1 MNPLLLY
8 TVPHEASFGAYI
20 ALYIFFTGLSAG
32 SFFLSTLSYGFG
44 LEQYRGLSRPG
55 IVTAILMLV
64 IAPVFLLVHVGQP
77 FRSWHLFYFLNLRSP
92 ITWGSF
98 LLTLYPISCLVYGY
112 FIFRGDAKKARVLG
126 LLGIPLAISV
136 HAYTGFILSF
146 CASRSIWHSSMM
158 PVLFLVS
165 AVASGTALMILVY
178 AGWSFYQRKRFTIGL
193 EGAEMV
199 QSLGRILGW
208 VLVLDLVLTG
218 CEILVGAVSGGEKAM
233 VTRLLLNGPFAF
245 YFLGVEIVLG
255 KLLPLV
261 LIAVPRFR
269 TVPAVLLASGLV
281 VAGILFMRLDIV
293 LVGEYYPLV

>member
-1 MNPLLLY
+1 
-8 TVPHEASFGAYI
+8 
-20 ALYIFFTGLSAG
+20 
-32 SFFLSTLSYGFG
+32 
-44 LEQYRGLSRPG
+44 
-55 IVTAILMLV
+55 
-64 IAPVFLLVHVGQP
+64 
-77 FRSWHLFYFLNLRSP
+77 
-92 ITWGSF
+92 
-98 LLTLYPISCLVYGY
+98 
-112 FIFRGDAKKARVLG
+112 
-126 LLGIPLAISV
+126 
-136 HAYTGFILSF
+136 
-146 CASRSIWHSSMM
+146 MM

>member
-8 TVPHEASFGAYI
+8 TVPHEASFGVYI

-32 SFFLSTLSYGFG
+32 SFLLSTLSYGFG
-44 LEQYRGLSRPG
+44 LERYRGLSRPG

-64 IAPVFLLVHVGQP
+64 IAPIFLLIHVGQP

-98 LLTLYPISCLVYGY
+98 LLTGYPIDCLAYGY
-112 FIFRGDAKKARVLG
+112 YIFNGDVRKARWLG

-158 PVLFLVS
+158 PILFLVS

-178 AGWSFYQRKRFTIGL
+178 AAGSFYQRKKFTLGR
-193 EGAEMV
+193 EGAGMV
-199 QSLGRILGW
+199 QSLGRILAW

-218 CEILVGAVSGGEKAM
+218 CEILLGASSGGEKGM

-245 YFLGVEIVLG
+245 YFLGVEMVLG
-255 KLLPLV
+255 KFVPLV
-261 LIAVPRFR
+261 LLGVPRFR
-269 TVPAVLLASGLV
+269 TVAMVLIGSVLV
-281 VAGILFMRLDIV
+281 VVGILCMRLDIV